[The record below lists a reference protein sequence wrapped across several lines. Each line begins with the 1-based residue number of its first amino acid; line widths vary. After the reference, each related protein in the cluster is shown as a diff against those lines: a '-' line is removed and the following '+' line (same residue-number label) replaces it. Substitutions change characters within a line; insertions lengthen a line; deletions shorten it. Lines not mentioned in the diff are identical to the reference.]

1 MNIPSSRFCYE
12 ALLRVLIIELAENV
26 LDPVKHSQLAYNLY
40 QVTELGKIMQN
51 KELTIEEYLS
61 ALYRV
66 EQLTRKAVR
75 PSLGGPLYA
84 DSLDAVPKK
93 KLPEK
98 NTDDL

>member
-12 ALLRVLIIELAENV
+12 ALLRVIILELSEKV
-26 LDPVKHSQLAYNLY
+26 LDPVKYSSLAHNLY

-66 EQLTRKAVR
+66 EQLTKKVIR
-75 PSLGGPLYA
+75 PTLGGPLYA
-84 DSLDAVPKK
+84 DCLDKLPKK

-98 NTDDL
+98 STDDL